1 MKHLK
6 YYGKEDPM
14 WEDFLAQ
21 EERWHEVELK
31 VAKKALKSLKA
42 MTNEEMDSDYFYL
55 NNLYKKNAEDFGL
68 TPETRQVWQACD
80 EYLSK
85 NALQWW

>member
-6 YYGKEDPM
+6 HYGKEDPM

-31 VAKKALKSLKA
+31 AATDALNALKA
-42 MTNEEMDSDYFYL
+42 MTTEEMDSDYFWL
-55 NNLYKKNAEDFGL
+55 NNLYKKHANELAI

-80 EYLSK
+80 EYL
-85 NALQWW
+85 NEHVTF